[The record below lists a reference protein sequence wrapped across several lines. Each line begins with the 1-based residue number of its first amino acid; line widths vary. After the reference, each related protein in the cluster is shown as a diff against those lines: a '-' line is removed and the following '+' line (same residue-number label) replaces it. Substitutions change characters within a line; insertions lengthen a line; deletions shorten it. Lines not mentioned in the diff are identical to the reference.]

1 MIDLATEE
9 LLGKR
14 KNLSRFVTAECFHR
28 GSSRPVRRMRTGLSF
43 VWIPDRSIRE

>member
-14 KNLSRFVTAECFHR
+14 KNLSRFVTAECFHP
-28 GSSRPVRRMRTGLSF
+28 GVQPAGASHA
-43 VWIPDRSIRE
+43 DRSEFRLDSR